1 MSFKEFNFKNEY
13 RSFEDNI
20 INDFYIPALNKS
32 IRYDRAVGFFSSTA
46 LIEITKGLS
55 GLIRNDGKIRLI
67 ASPKLSDEDIEAITY
82 GYKTKGE
89 VISRNILYAFE
100 RDFNVFEKKRL
111 NLLAHLISEGM
122 LDIKIALIEDNTGIG
137 IFHDKLGLVED
148 KEGNYIAFS
157 GSLNE
162 TANAFSHNYE
172 SIDIFRSWTYEK
184 ERVDSKINT
193 FENIWSN
200 IAKNIVTID
209 FPEVCHEKLQSYK
222 TEDIELDLDEVE
234 AYFLNREI
242 EEKTKIEG
250 PILPNSINIR
260 EYQVKAIENWEIN
273 HFRGIFNMATGTGK
287 TITGLAAAAH
297 LAKTLNHKLAVIIVC
312 PYQHLVD
319 QWVED
324 IQLFNMKPIIG
335 HSASRQKKWKE
346 RFKTAVESYNLEVTG
361 HFCLVTT
368 NATFSSN
375 FVQQQLRTI
384 NGNLLLIVDEAHNF
398 GAGHLNSKLLDNA
411 NYRLALS
418 ATIYRHNDEEGT
430 NSLFNYFGNICIEY
444 TLEMA
449 IRNDMLTPY
458 YYYPIPIFLND
469 AELQEYRELT
479 AKIGSMIKKDRFGKV
494 TFSDS
499 AKMLLLKRAKI
510 IAGASEKIN
519 ALERAIHE
527 YRDKSHILVYCGATT
542 ISDPSYEEGLTDDD
556 EKRQIDVVVDLLGN
570 KLDMKISKFTS
581 EESASER
588 EILKQSFDKG
598 DFLQAL
604 VAIRCLDEGVNIPSI
619 DTAFILASSTNPKE
633 YIQRR
638 GRVLRKFKGKRYAKI
653 YDFITLPI
661 PFNQIGDLSEDE
673 VLSLKSLPLREIER
687 MKDFASVAENSSVA
701 DDLISNIQDYYY
713 LNRGEI
719 NSNEFDIF

>member
-1 MSFKEFNFKNEY
+1 M
-13 RSFEDNI
+13 
-20 INDFYIPALNKS
+20 
-32 IRYDRAVGFFSSTA
+32 
-46 LIEITKGLS
+46 
-55 GLIRNDGKIRLI
+55 
-67 ASPKLSDEDIEAITY
+67 
-82 GYKTKGE
+82 
-89 VISRNILYAFE
+89 
-100 RDFNVFEKKRL
+100 
-111 NLLAHLISEGM
+111 
-122 LDIKIALIEDNTGIG
+122 
-137 IFHDKLGLVED
+137 
-148 KEGNYIAFS
+148 
-157 GSLNE
+157 
-162 TANAFSHNYE
+162 
-172 SIDIFRSWTYEK
+172 
-184 ERVDSKINT
+184 
-193 FENIWSN
+193 
-200 IAKNIVTID
+200 
-209 FPEVCHEKLQSYK
+209 
-222 TEDIELDLDEVE
+222 
-234 AYFLNREI
+234 LNREI

-260 EYQVKAIENWEIN
+260 EYQAKAIENWEIN
-273 HFRGIFNMATGTGK
+273 DFRGIFNMATGTGK

-297 LAKTLNHKLAVIIVC
+297 LAKTLNHKLAVVIVC

-346 RFKTAVESYNLEVTG
+346 RFKTAVESYNLEVNG

-384 NGNLLLIVDEAHNF
+384 NRNLLLIVDEAHNF
-398 GAGHLNSKLLDNA
+398 GADHLNSKLLDNA

-430 NSLFNYFGNICIEY
+430 NALFNYFGNVCIEY

-519 ALERAIHE
+519 ALERSIRE

-542 ISDPSYEEGLTDDD
+542 ISDPSYEEGRTDED
-556 EKRQIDVVVDLLGN
+556 EKRQIDVVVNLLGN
-570 KLDMKISKFTS
+570 KLDMKVSKFTS
-581 EESASER
+581 EESANER
-588 EILKQSFDKG
+588 EILKKSFDKG

-638 GRVLRKFKGKRYAKI
+638 GRVLRKFKGKKYAKI

-661 PFNQIGDLSEDE
+661 PFNQLSDLSEDE
-673 VLSLKSLPLREIER
+673 ILSLKSLPLREIVR

-701 DDLISNIQDYYY
+701 DDLINNIQDYYY

-719 NSNEFDIF
+719 NSNDFDIF